1 MSETRR
7 NRTVQVAIR
16 FTVDEFEALR
26 REGNRRSW
34 TFAQVVRKRALKGLD
49 VAVVSVGDESQK
61 AVG

>member
-49 VAVVSVGDESQK
+49 VQAVPVGEGETK